1 MWCTTINAL
10 TGGRMLGNKRY
21 PEDRYLPNQSDR
33 EWDVHRYPAN
43 QNDQSRW
50 ENGRYRPNQ
59 SDSNYP
65 SGSAI
70 IGYRSVSDTNHFSHY
85 HCPRCPDGNCDRK
98 IQSCCA
104 FL

>member
-1 MWCTTINAL
+1 
-10 TGGRMLGNKRY
+10 MLGNKRY

-33 EWDVHRYPAN
+33 EWDVHRYPTN
-43 QNDQSRW
+43 QSNQSRW

-65 SGSAI
+65 SDPVV
-70 IGYRSVSDTNHFSHY
+70 IGYRSVSDTNHSSPR
-85 HCPRCPDGNCDRK
+85 HCSRYPDDNYNRK
-98 IQSCCA
+98 IQGCCCA